1 MELISLDGIEY
12 DNVEDVPIV
21 KDSVIGTP
29 IFDPTTE
36 KFVTQEIVKTVP
48 NDI

>member
-1 MELISLDGIEY
+1 MEWISLDGIEY

-36 KFVTQEIVKTVP
+36 KFVNAGDSED
-48 NDI
+48 NN